1 MNIVEVTV
9 RMKDSATTPL
19 KAVEEKFKE
28 SGSASGKGFSSG
40 FDREVGKGTLGALFG
55 KSGGSVTSDAQR
67 AGQNAAFGFSRG
79 MMQKF
84 SQTLGSGLLSGLFGT
99 SGGGKL
105 FGSAGNTVVSDAA
118 KQGQQIGD
126 GLGRGLAK
134 GLSGVQ
140 QKLSGLIGGILGGGA
155 NNADVEKSGA
165 DDGKSYSRG
174 FLATVSSAFSN
185 FSLPGLGG
193 GKGGKK
199 SASAADL
206 VGNADTSGIT
216 GGMMPGI
223 MGLSGKTASIL
234 GIGGSLLGALP
245 ALTAAL
251 SAFGVAGAGAGV
263 ISMGAKSLIGTKNV
277 KGKPATQGPLYDQ
290 AQSVKNALSN
300 TMQDAASAMLGPLKA
315 AFSDIPGM
323 LKGIAPALKGV
334 FAGAGTLIGPL
345 LDGINDLAHMV
356 LPGLGQAFRAVAP
369 LVTPLLDGFGR
380 LIQGLLP
387 GLISMLRAAMP
398 AVRALSD
405 ILGALG
411 KDLGSMFS
419 SFAPVISA
427 SAVIFKALMDV
438 LSALFPIIGKLA
450 ATLATALAPVFA
462 SLMGAIKSLLPAIT
476 VIGQVFAQFAAAVV
490 TDLAGVFTV
499 LAQLVKDLAPSFS
512 ILAKALGQ
520 VFNVLENSGVFALF
534 GDALENIAPL
544 LAKLINALVTGLA
557 PVFPVLIQAVSQ
569 LGTLLITLLSAGLT
583 TILQALIP
591 VVAWVARLITVTVDW
606 LAKNHLLLPVLAAIA
621 IAINPVGAAVVGLI
635 AVVGLLATHWQQI
648 WTDIKNWTDDAIRF
662 IDGLFHAL
670 PAPLQDA
677 LKVLLDSWKIEWD
690 IFVTVL
696 KTAWAYIT
704 TVLKIA
710 WDGIAALFKVLTD
723 LLTGNW
729 RGALNAIKDY
739 GIQVW
744 NAIRGFF
751 QTTWNALASG
761 LGAALRA
768 MQNSFLNVW
777 GSILGFVRGIPGA
790 IMGALRS
797 LGSDLGSVG
806 SQAMTDLWNG
816 FKAGVTNITNWITGF
831 AKGIVGI
838 FKKVWGWFSPSK
850 VMYEGGKSLMQ
861 GLMGGLKD
869 HASQAQGMAANV
881 GNGMVKAVGSG
892 VARWRSTVLQA
903 LSMEG
908 LSPSLVGRVLYQ
920 MQTESGGNPNAINNW
935 DSNAAAGDPSRGL
948 LQTIG
953 STFAAYHWPGTS
965 WDIYNPLANIA
976 AAINYARHT
985 YGPTLMRGG
994 MGMGSG
1000 HGYAGGGP
1008 TSAGWAWVG
1017 ERGRELVK
1025 LPGGA
1030 TVMPAGSSAQ
1040 MAAGG
1045 ARQVLVQLMVS
1056 SGGQSDFDKFMTK
1069 WVKEKVRVLGGGDV
1083 QEAFGR
1089 H

>member
-9 RMKDSATTPL
+9 RVKDSASAPL
-19 KAVEEKFKE
+19 KATEERFKQ
-28 SGSASGKGFSSG
+28 SGEAAGKGFSSN
-40 FDREVGKGTLGALFG
+40 FDREVGKGTLGQLMG
-55 KSGGSVTSDAQR
+55 KSSGSATSDAQR
-67 AGQNAAFGFSRG
+67 AGQNVAFGFSRG

-105 FGSAGNTVVSDAA
+105 FGSAGNTVVSDAT
-118 KQGQQIGD
+118 KQGQSIGD
-126 GLGRGLAK
+126 GLGRGLSR

-140 QKLSGLIGGILGGGA
+140 QKLSGLIGGIIGGGA
-155 NNADVEKSGA
+155 NNSDVEKSGA

-174 FLATVSSAFSN
+174 FLSTVSSAFSS
-185 FSLPGLGG
+185 FKLPGLGG
-193 GKGGKK
+193 GGGKK
-199 SASAADL
+199 AGSAANL
-206 VGNADTSGIT
+206 VGNADTSGVT

-223 MGLSGKTASIL
+223 MGLSGKTASML

-251 SAFGVAGAGAGV
+251 SAFGVAGAGAGI

-277 KGKPATQGPLYDQ
+277 KGQPATQGPLYNQ
-290 AQSVKNALSN
+290 AQTVKNALSG
-300 TMQDAASAMLGPLKA
+300 TMQDAASGMLAPLKQ
-315 AFSDIPGM
+315 AFSAIPGM
-323 LKGIAPALKGV
+323 LKGIAPALKSV
-334 FAGAGTLIGPL
+334 FAGAGTLIMPL
-345 LDGINDLAHMV
+345 LNGINDVAKMA
-356 LPGLGQAFRAVAP
+356 LPGLAEAFKAVAP
-369 LVTPLLDGFGR
+369 LVRPLLDGFGK

-387 GLISMLRAAMP
+387 GLITMLKAAGP
-398 AVRALSD
+398 AVSALAS
-405 ILGALG
+405 ILGMLG

-419 SFAPVISA
+419 SFAPVIAA
-427 SAVIFKALMDV
+427 SSVIFKTLADV

-462 SLMGAIKSLLPAIT
+462 SLMGAVKALLPAIT

-490 TDLAGVFTV
+490 TDLAGVFSS
-499 LAQLVKDLAPSFS
+499 LAQLVKDLAPSFAV
-512 ILAKALGQ
+512 LAKALGQ

-534 GDALENIAPL
+534 GDALENVVPL
-544 LAKLINALVTGLA
+544 VAKLINALITGLA
-557 PVFPVLIQAVSQ
+557 PAFPVIIQAVSQ
-569 LGTLLITLLSAGLT
+569 LATLLITLLSAGLT

-648 WTDIKNWTDDAIRF
+648 WTDIKNWTDDAVRF
-662 IDGLFHAL
+662 VVGLFHAL
-670 PAPLQDA
+670 PAPLQDV
-677 LKVLLDSWKIEWD
+677 LKIMLDSWKVEWAV
-690 IFVTVL
+690 FTTAVKL
-696 KTAWAYIT
+696 AWAYIT

-710 WDGIAALFKVLTD
+710 FDGIAALFKVFAD

-739 GIQVW
+739 GVQVW
-744 NAIRGFF
+744 NAISNYFRTVESDLRGG
-751 QTTWNALASG
+751 LA
-761 LGAALRA
+761 AALSA
-768 MQNSFLNVW
+768 MKNSFLTVW
-777 GSILGFVRGIPGA
+777 GSILSFFRGVPGA
-790 IMGALRS
+790 VVGALRS

-806 SQAMTDLWNG
+806 SQAINDLWNG

-869 HASQAQGMAANV
+869 HAAQAQGMAANV
-881 GNGMVKAVGSG
+881 GTGMVRAVGSG

-908 LSPSLVGRVLYQ
+908 LSPNLVGQVLYQ

-953 STFAAYHWPGTS
+953 STFSAYHWPGTS

-976 AAINYARHT
+976 AAINYARHV

-1025 LPGGA
+1025 MPGGA
-1030 TVMPAGSSAQ
+1030 SVVPAGASAQ
-1040 MAAGG
+1040 MVAGG
-1045 ARQVLVQLMVS
+1045 ARPVLVQLTVA

-1083 QEAFGR
+1083 QTAFGR